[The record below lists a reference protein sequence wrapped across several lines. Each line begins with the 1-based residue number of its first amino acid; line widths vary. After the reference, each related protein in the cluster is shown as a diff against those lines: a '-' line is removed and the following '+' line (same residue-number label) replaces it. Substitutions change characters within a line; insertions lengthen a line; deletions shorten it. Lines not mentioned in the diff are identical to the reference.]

1 MTTAA
6 KIAWA
11 IIAAALAGW
20 IGSFWL
26 PDTWWTVAIRH
37 ACEGA
42 FVGGVCDAFAIW
54 KVYGKAEDNF
64 ERLTDEVADT
74 FIVDMVRPEE
84 VVAEL
89 SEKLH
94 EPAFAREMLAHV
106 ETLVPSQ
113 DTVRTF
119 LADVWEET
127 LKAHVVERLVTLDL
141 RGAFETDG
149 GGGRLAEQVWGDPL
163 IHGMVRRCL
172 ARAVSDPASSSRL
185 YRAVL
190 KRYGGVTVFEI
201 PAIPVVKPKP
211 SPVSLEAMAR
221 YTLGE
226 EELHA
231 RLLAAVDGA
240 FEGAGGGDGP
250 MAGALRDYG
259 KAYSTAWSSTDRSE
273 RERAASRLVE
283 LLTPSALDAL
293 SGWIWEHRTRL
304 SELSHQDLPLN
315 AHPLV
320 EYVSDEVGG
329 MVRERLSVL
338 DERSQELLTEKLR
351 EMGPK
356 PFRQMLERRTR
367 PELDWIQV
375 NGAGLG
381 FFLGL
386 TAGLLSGLLLH

>member
-20 IGSFWL
+20 VGSFWL
-26 PDTWWTVAIRH
+26 PDVWWTTAVRH

-64 ERLTDEVADT
+64 DRLTDEVADT
-74 FIVDMVRPEE
+74 FIVDMIRPEE

-127 LKAHVVERLVTLDL
+127 IRDHVIERLVNLDL
-141 RGAFETDG
+141 REAFQQEAS
-149 GGGRLAEQVWGDPL
+149 GGRLAQDVWGDPL
-163 IHGMVRRCL
+163 IHDMVRRCL
-172 ARAVSDPASSSRL
+172 ARAVSDPASSARL
-185 YRAVL
+185 YRSVL
-190 KRYGGVTVFEI
+190 KRYGKVTVFEI
-201 PAIPVVKPKP
+201 PGIPVVKPSP
-211 SPVSLEAMAR
+211 TPVSLEAMAR
-221 YTLGE
+221 YTLDE
-226 EELHA
+226 DELHA

-240 FEGAGGGDGP
+240 FEGAGGADGP

-259 KAYSTAWSSTDRSE
+259 RAYATAWASTDRAE
-273 RERAASRLVE
+273 RKQAATRLVS
-283 LLTPSALDAL
+283 LLTPPALDAL
-293 SGWIWEHRTRL
+293 SGWIWQHRTRL

-320 EYVSDEVGG
+320 EYVSDEVSE
-329 MVRERLSVL
+329 MVGERLALL
-338 DERSQELLTEKLR
+338 DERSQALLTDKLR

-386 TAGLLSGLLLH
+386 VAGLVTGFMH

>member
-1 MTTAA
+1 MTSAA

-26 PDTWWTVAIRH
+26 PDVWWTTVVRH

-127 LKAHVVERLVTLDL
+127 IRDHVIERLVGLDL
-141 RGAFETDG
+141 REAFQEEGD
-149 GGGRLAEQVWGDPL
+149 GGRLAQEIWGDPL
-163 IHGMVRRCL
+163 IHDMVRRCL
-172 ARAVSDPASSSRL
+172 TRAVSDPASSARL
-185 YRAVL
+185 YRSVL
-190 KRYGGVTVFEI
+190 KRYGKVTVFEI
-201 PAIPVVKPKP
+201 PGIPVVKPSP
-211 SPVSLEAMAR
+211 TPVSLEAMAR
-221 YTLGE
+221 YTMDE
-226 EELHA
+226 DELHA

-259 KAYSTAWSSTDRSE
+259 HAYASAWGSTDPAE
-273 RERAASRLVE
+273 RRQAAARLVS
-283 LLTPSALDAL
+283 LLTPPALDAL
-293 SGWIWEHRTRL
+293 SGWIWQHRTRL
-304 SELSHQDLPLN
+304 SELSHKDLPLN

-320 EYVSDEVGG
+320 EYVSDEVGE
-329 MVRERLSVL
+329 MVGERLSLL
-338 DERSQELLTEKLR
+338 DARSQELLTEKLR

-386 TAGLLSGLLLH
+386 AAGLIASFMH